1 MQCFPDRVHRHP
13 RRIDLEFHHRDSWTI
28 EHTFAFPDHILADPE
43 LILSMGSRALAAT
56 TTGGAAMKVLV
67 VGASGGSGR
76 ATVRELGHRGH
87 EVTAFSRNATT
98 VAGQVDG
105 GLLRGVN
112 GDATDPG
119 DVDKA
124 VRGQDAVI
132 VTLGISENPVG
143 VRLRGPA
150 HTPLDVR
157 SRGTGVVVE
166 AMRRHGVR
174 RLVVQTSYGVGPT
187 RTHLPML
194 QRLVFWVLLRPQIVD
209 TERQERIV
217 RSSGLDWTAVQ
228 PVNLTD
234 DDPAEPP
241 FVSTTGATR
250 SMKVART
257 QVAWLLAE
265 SVENDGHIGAT
276 LSLSAR

>member
-1 MQCFPDRVHRHP
+1 
-13 RRIDLEFHHRDSWTI
+13 
-28 EHTFAFPDHILADPE
+28 
-43 LILSMGSRALAAT
+43 
-56 TTGGAAMKVLV
+56 MKVLV
-67 VGASGGSGR
+67 VGASGGTGR
-76 ATVRELGHRGH
+76 ATVRELGRRAH

-98 VAGQVDG
+98 VAGQFDG
-105 GLLRGVN
+105 GLLRGLD
-112 GDATDPG
+112 GDATDPR
-119 DVDKA
+119 DVDEA

-132 VTLGISENPVG
+132 VTLGISENPVR

-150 HTPLDVR
+150 YTSPDVR

-194 QRLVFWVLLRPQIVD
+194 QRLVFWVLLRPQIAD

-234 DDPAEPP
+234 DDAAGPP
-241 FVSTTGATR
+241 FVSTTGETR

-257 QVAWLLAE
+257 QVAWLMAE
-265 SVENDGHIGAT
+265 AVENDDHVGAT
-276 LSLSAR
+276 LSLSADKLRPASRSTPA

>member
-1 MQCFPDRVHRHP
+1 
-13 RRIDLEFHHRDSWTI
+13 
-28 EHTFAFPDHILADPE
+28 
-43 LILSMGSRALAAT
+43 
-56 TTGGAAMKVLV
+56 MKVLV

-87 EVTAFSRNATT
+87 EVTAFSRHATT

-105 GLLRGVN
+105 GPLRGLN

-119 DVDKA
+119 DVDDA

-132 VTLGISENPVG
+132 ITLGISENPVR

-150 HTPLDVR
+150 HTSLDVR
-157 SRGTGVVVE
+157 SRGTAVVVE

-234 DDPAEPP
+234 DDPAGPP

-265 SVENDGHIGAT
+265 SVESDDHIGST